1 MTEKKVFVRPHERQ
15 GKTGTTEHVKGHT
28 RKQEVKSV
36 GMLNQELP
44 PEDGENES
52 E

>member
-15 GKTGTTEHVKGHT
+15 GPKGETHVKGHT